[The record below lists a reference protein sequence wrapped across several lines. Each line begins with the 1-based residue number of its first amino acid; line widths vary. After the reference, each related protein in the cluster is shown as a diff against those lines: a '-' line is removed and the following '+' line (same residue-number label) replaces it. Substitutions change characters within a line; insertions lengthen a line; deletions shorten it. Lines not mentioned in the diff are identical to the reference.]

1 MDLLSILI
9 DWFPYLLSGVA
20 ATLGL
25 VLAALG
31 LGVLVGLP
39 MALGQVYG
47 SRPVRSVIGVYVWF
61 FRGLPIL
68 VLLFLFWFGIFPA
81 VGLGDLSAFV
91 VGAIVLGLR
100 GAAYQSQIFR
110 GAIQSVGEG
119 QMIAARSLGMSRFT
133 AIRSVILPQAMRIAL
148 PGWSN
153 EYPNILTDSA
163 VCYAIGVAE
172 LLTITSRMV
181 TQTNVM
187 MPVYLVAAGIFI
199 ILNYGGL
206 KVLHGLEK
214 KVAVPGFGTGAV

>member
-1 MDLLSILI
+1 
-9 DWFPYLLSGVA
+9 
-20 ATLGL
+20 
-25 VLAALG
+25 
-31 LGVLVGLP
+31 
-39 MALGQVYG
+39 
-47 SRPVRSVIGVYVWF
+47 
-61 FRGLPIL
+61 
-68 VLLFLFWFGIFPA
+68 
-81 VGLGDLSAFV
+81 
-91 VGAIVLGLR
+91 
-100 GAAYQSQIFR
+100 
-110 GAIQSVGEG
+110 
-119 QMIAARSLGMSRFT
+119 MIAARSRRGWSRFT

>member
-1 MDLLSILI
+1 MDLLPILI

-25 VLAALG
+25 VLVALG
-31 LGVLVGLP
+31 IGVLIGLP
-39 MALGQVYG
+39 MALGQVYS
-47 SRPVRSVIGVYVWF
+47 SRPVRYIIGIYVWF

-81 VGLGDLSAFV
+81 IGLGDLSAFV
-91 VGAIVLGLR
+91 VGAVVLGLR

-133 AIRSVILPQAMRIAL
+133 AIHSVVLPQAMRIAL

-181 TQTNVM
+181 TQTHIT
-187 MPVYLVAAGIFI
+187 MPIYLAAAGIFI

-206 KVLHGLEK
+206 RVLHGLEK
-214 KVAVPGFGTGAV
+214 RVAVPGFGAGGM

>member
-1 MDLLSILI
+1 MEVLSILI
-9 DWFPYLLSGVA
+9 DWFPYVLTGVG
-20 ATLGL
+20 ATIGL
-25 VLAALG
+25 VLSALALG
-31 LGVLVGLP
+31 FAFGLP

-47 SRPVRSVIGVYVWF
+47 SRPMRSIIGVYVWF

-68 VLLFLFWFGIFPA
+68 ILLFLFWFGIFPA
-81 VGLGDLSAFV
+81 IGLGSLSAFV

-110 GAIQSVGEG
+110 GAIQSVNEG
-119 QMIAARSLGMSRFT
+119 QMIAARSLGMSRLT
-133 AIRSVILPQAMRIAL
+133 AIRSVILPQAIRIAL

-172 LLTITSRMV
+172 LLTITSRIV
-181 TQTNVM
+181 TQTHVT
-187 MPVYLVAAGIFI
+187 MPIYLATAGIFI

-206 KVLHGLEK
+206 RVLHGLEK
-214 KVAVPGFGTGAV
+214 RVAIPGFGSGAV

>member
-1 MDLLSILI
+1 MDVLSILI
-9 DWFPYLLSGVA
+9 DWLPYLLSGVA

-25 VLAALG
+25 VLAALALG
-31 LGVLVGLP
+31 LLLGLP

-47 SRPVRSVIGVYVWF
+47 SRPVRWVIGVYVWF

-68 VLLFLFWFGIFPA
+68 ILLFLFWFGIFP
-81 VGLGDLSAFV
+81 GLGLGNLSAFV
-91 VGAIVLGLR
+91 VGAVVLGLR

-119 QMIAARSLGMSRFT
+119 QMIAARSLGMSRLA

-172 LLTITSRMV
+172 LLTLTTRIV
-181 TQTNVM
+181 TQTYIT
-187 MPVYLVAAGIFI
+187 MPIYLAAAGIYI
-199 ILNYGGL
+199 IMNYGGL
-206 KVLHGLEK
+206 KLLHRLEK
-214 KVAVPGFGTGAV
+214 RIAVPGFGAGAV

>member
-9 DWFPYLLSGVA
+9 DWFPYILSGVA
-20 ATLGL
+20 STLGL
-25 VLAALG
+25 VLVALG
-31 LGVLVGLP
+31 IGILIGLP

-47 SRPVRSVIGVYVWF
+47 SRPMRWLIGIYVWF

-81 VGLGDLSAFV
+81 IGLGDLSAFV
-91 VGAIVLGLR
+91 VGAVVLGLR

-133 AIRSVILPQAMRIAL
+133 AIRSVVLPQAVRIAL

-181 TQTNVM
+181 TQTHIT
-187 MPVYLVAAGIFI
+187 MPIYLAAAGIFI

-214 KVAVPGFGTGAV
+214 RVAVPGFGAGTV

>member
-1 MDLLSILI
+1 MDVLLILI
-9 DWFPYLLSGVA
+9 DWFPYLLSGIA
-20 ATLGL
+20 TTLGL
-25 VLAALG
+25 VLSALG
-31 LGVLVGLP
+31 LGLLLGLP

-47 SRPVRSVIGVYVWF
+47 SRPVRWVIGIYVWF

-68 VLLFLFWFGIFPA
+68 VLLFLFWFGIFPMLGLGALPAFA
-81 VGLGDLSAFV
+81 VGAV
-91 VGAIVLGLR
+91 VLGLR

-110 GAIQSVGEG
+110 GAVQSIGEG
-119 QMIAARSLGMSRFT
+119 QMIAARSLGMSRLT

-181 TQTNVM
+181 TQTHIT
-187 MPVYLVAAGIFI
+187 MPIYLAAAGIFI

-214 KVAVPGFGTGAV
+214 RIAIPGFGSGAV